1 MSYVQTY
8 ESYSSGNILN
18 EVSAESIDLLKERL
32 IKLKETGERLKKKDW
47 AGLIDKKKAS
57 VENAQAKKDSLRLAV
72 AQREYQITTL
82 RQRKSMLR
90 QDMMATEME
99 FLKSKLVYQQE
110 SLKIAEQIEK
120 LKPKQ

>member
-47 AGLIDKKKAS
+47 AGLINKKKAS

>member
-1 MSYVQTY
+1 MIYVQTY

-90 QDMMATEME
+90 LDMMSTEME